1 MTQASL
7 PGQQMTD
14 PEPPMQFGAR
24 SLHKSVYSHSCNL
37 QIPWDLKSY
46 ATVAAGRSMLS
57 NCPSILHLIMLAYTH
72 DELAPTLPAERA
84 TLDASVYCV
93 FSNGEKRCAV
103 IAFQLHS
110 LLMPI
115 LV

>member
-1 MTQASL
+1 
-7 PGQQMTD
+7 
-14 PEPPMQFGAR
+14 MQFGAR
-24 SLHKSVYSHSCNL
+24 SLHKSVYSCSCTL

-46 ATVAAGRSMLS
+46 AAVAAGRSMLS

-84 TLDASVYCV
+84 IRDAFVFCV
-93 FSNGEKRCAV
+93 LSNAEKCCAV
-103 IAFQLHS
+103 IAFQLHF